1 MRDKKV
7 DYTKLNE
14 VISLSK
20 KILKIMYIMLIIA
33 VIYIAI
39 ITLEESKIMVFVLS
53 ILKVLLP
60 AFIGFFIAWLFDP
73 FVRWLQRKGIRR
85 WIGTLITYIL
95 FIGVLAVII
104 GAIVP
109 VISEQINDLV
119 NSLPTV
125 FDKVEVWI
133 NDVFYK
139 LDKIEAFDASSAKDS
154 LFSQLELFSNNLINS
169 LPSIAV
175 NVVKSVFS
183 GLGTFLIGLIIG
195 FFLLVS
201 FNEKGTMISFLP
213 KKIRKSTGE
222 LLDEVDDS
230 LRSVVTGTIIDCTG
244 IFLITSFGLW
254 LVGLRSPLLFGLFCG
269 ITNIIPYA
277 GPYIGGAPAVIV
289 GFSMSPTIGIL
300 TLIVIAV
307 IQGIEGNILQP
318 MIMSKATKIHPVT
331 IIIGLL
337 IFGHFFGI
345 IGMIVATPV
354 VAMLKSLY
362 IFFDEKYEFFGYAKE
377 ENVKKEISKIRY
389 SK

>member
-244 IFLITSFGLW
+244 IFLITSFGL
-254 LVGLRSPLLFGLFCG
+254 FCG

-337 IFGHFFGI
+337 IFGHFWGI
-345 IGMIVATPV
+345 IGMIVATPIIMAV
-354 VAMLKSLY
+354 KT
-362 IFFDEKYEFFGYAKE
+362 IFIFYNERYEFIKQ
-377 ENVKKEISKIRY
+377 
-389 SK
+389 

>member
-60 AFIGFFIAWLFDP
+60 AFIGLFIAWLFDP

-95 FIGVLAVII
+95 FIGVLAIII

-109 VISEQINDLV
+109 IISEQINDLV

-133 NDVFYK
+133 NDVFNK
-139 LDKIEAFDASSAKDS
+139 LDKIEAFDASSAKDN
-154 LFSQLELFSNNLINS
+154 LFNQLELFSNNLINS

-213 KKIRKSTGE
+213 KKIRKSTSE

-230 LRSVVTGTIIDCTG
+230 LRSVVTGAIIDCTG

-337 IFGHFFGI
+337 IFGHFWGI
-345 IGMIVATPV
+345 IGMIVATPIIMAV
-354 VAMLKSLY
+354 KT
-362 IFFDEKYEFFGYAKE
+362 IFMFYNERYEFIKQ
-377 ENVKKEISKIRY
+377 
-389 SK
+389 